1 MSQPTLAASTTPQQ
15 SANVGLHPA
24 LVWVGL
30 SLLALLPR
38 VLHLGIFV
46 TDDEVN
52 FWLQRSETFLHALLT
67 GDPAATAIST
77 HPGVMTMWLGSIGI
91 LLRRGL
97 VAAGFTESVDF
108 PLLLGLMQL
117 PVALA
122 HTAAILI
129 GYALLRRLVGEPIAL
144 LGAVFWAADPFII
157 AYSRL
162 LHVDALMM
170 SGATLSV
177 LLLACWLHS
186 PRPHWL
192 IAAAAAAAVAVL
204 SKSPGV
210 ILVPFA
216 GLVVLATRWQQRGTG
231 GNWFGLAA
239 RDGLIW
245 GATYGTVLLLL
256 YPALWAAPMQ
266 VLDLFKAGVTAEG
279 AQPHQT
285 GNYYMGRIDPVPGW
299 HFYLVAIAMRLTP
312 WTLIGLLLL
321 PLVWRQARLQPTH
334 RTLLLL
340 GLFALLF
347 TLAMSGFPKK
357 FNRYIV
363 PVFPALDIL
372 AAAGIIGALG
382 WLGASKARARTSGQ
396 AVRRFER
403 GILAAL
409 MGIAALNA
417 AYWHPYPIVA
427 YNQMLGGARAGVWMF
442 SSGWGEGYDQ
452 IAAWLNQQADI
463 TGVVTASVK
472 ANGLNPYLQH
482 GAQAITPPTPAL
494 PDNTGYVV
502 VYAYQTQGTVFPPFD
517 QFYPRATPLHTV
529 TLHGVTYA
537 RIYQVPP
544 EVQHRLATRF
554 GEGIV
559 LRGYSLHRAAPDL
572 LDLTVQWQ
580 TTAAPPQD
588 YLLFAHLYDQQ
599 GQKLAQIDVPPA
611 GPDTPLMQWEPVRAY
626 TWRHPLPIPAD
637 LPAGDYWLALGLYD
651 PANFARLPL
660 DTPLP
665 NGAPDAGG
673 NALLLP
679 ITLAGA
685 E

>member
-1 MSQPTLAASTTPQQ
+1 MR
-15 SANVGLHPA
+15 LHPA
-24 LVWVGL
+24 LVWIGL

-46 TDDEVN
+46 TDDEIN
-52 FWLQRSETFLHALLT
+52 FWLQRSETFLNALLT
-67 GDPAATAIST
+67 GDPGATAIST

-97 VAAGFTESVDF
+97 VAAGFTESVGF

-122 HTAAILI
+122 HTAALLI

-162 LHVDALMM
+162 LHVDALLM

-177 LLLACWLHS
+177 LLLACWLHT

-192 IAAAAAAAVAVL
+192 IAAAAAAAWALL
-204 SKSPGV
+204 SKSPG
-210 ILVPFA
+210 ILLVPVTA
-216 GLVVLATRWQQRGTG
+216 LVVLVARWQQRGSRG
-231 GNWFGLAA
+231 HWLAFA
-239 RDGLIW
+239 VRDGLIW
-245 GATYGTVLLLL
+245 GAAYGSVLLLL

-266 VLDLFKAGVTAEG
+266 VLDLFKTGVTAEG

-285 GNYYMGRIDPVPGW
+285 GNYYMGRIDPAPGW

-312 WTLIGLLLL
+312 WTLIGLLL
-321 PLVWRQARLQPTH
+321 PLVWRQVRLQPAQH
-334 RTLLLL
+334 TLLLL
-340 GLFALLF
+340 GVFALLF

-372 AAAGIIGALG
+372 AAAGIVGALG
-382 WLGASKARARTSGQ
+382 WLGASRARACWQ
-396 AVRRFER
+396 AVCRFER

-409 MGIAALNA
+409 IGIAALNT

-427 YNQMLGGARAGVWMF
+427 YNQLLGGARAGVWMF
-442 SSGWGEGYDQ
+442 SAGWGEGYDQ
-452 IAAWLNQQADI
+452 IAAWLNQQEDI
-463 TGVVTASVK
+463 TGVLTAAIK

-482 GAQAITPPTPAL
+482 GAQAITPPTATL

-544 EVQHRLATRF
+544 AVQHRLAQPF
-554 GEGIV
+554 GEEPPIT
-559 LRGYSLHRAAPDL
+559 LRGYSLQRTAPDML
-572 LDLTVQWQ
+572 TLTVQWQ
-580 TTAAPPQD
+580 TSSPPVQE

-611 GPDTPLMQWEPVRAY
+611 GPDAPLTQWQPVRVY
-626 TWRHPLPIPAD
+626 SWPHPLPIPAD
-637 LPAGDYWLALGLYD
+637 LPPGDYWLALGLYD
-651 PANFARLPL
+651 PASFARLPVAA
-660 DTPLP
+660 PLP
-665 NGAPDAGG
+665 SGAPDVGG